1 MGEVYRAD
9 DLRLGQAVALKLL
22 SAPASGGRD
31 ALDRFAREVRLAR
44 GIVHANVC
52 RVFDIGE
59 ADGWTYLSME
69 YVDGETLASVRQRIG
84 RLPLE
89 KALDVARQLC
99 AGLGAAHAHG
109 VLHRDL
115 KPSNIMLDGRG
126 RVRIMDFG
134 IATRLGEPV
143 RDLAGTP
150 AYMAPE
156 QLTSAIATER
166 SDLFAL
172 GLVLYEVFTGATVFA
187 VRTFDERARAS
198 FDPHAL
204 VFRNGLDPQIAET
217 VRACL
222 ALHPAD
228 RPTSAAEVAAQLP
241 GGDAISA
248 ALAEGRMLPPDIVAS
263 ADRSRPM
270 SPPLAGY
277 CSPPRS
283 QGC

>member
-1 MGEVYRAD
+1 M
-9 DLRLGQAVALKLL
+9 
-22 SAPASGGRD
+22 
-31 ALDRFAREVRLAR
+31 
-44 GIVHANVC
+44 C

-84 RLPLE
+84 GLPLE

-187 VRTFDERARAS
+187 VVHVRRA
-198 FDPHAL
+198 
-204 VFRNGLDPQIAET
+204 G
-217 VRACL
+217 AC
-222 ALHPAD
+222 
-228 RPTSAAEVAAQLP
+228 EF
-241 GGDAISA
+241 
-248 ALAEGRMLPPDIVAS
+248 
-263 ADRSRPM
+263 
-270 SPPLAGY
+270 
-277 CSPPRS
+277 
-283 QGC
+283 